1 MQAWIQKR
9 AKKRRD
15 GRMVFV
21 TSVSFEAQVFEQLS
35 NLVTRERHRSA
46 VVNEAIRYVLA
57 LPGWLESTM
66 ARLSGEEPATQ
77 RPHEPPSSN
86 SRIHARG
93 GVDGPQTRRSPS
105 SSRKRTPSG
114 KG

>member
-1 MQAWIQKR
+1 MQTWIQKR

-15 GRMVFV
+15 GRMVLV

-57 LPGWLESTM
+57 LPGWLEATM
-66 ARLSGEEPATQ
+66 ARLSGEEPATP
-77 RPHEPPSSN
+77 RPLEPPSSN

-105 SSRKRTPSG
+105 SNRKRTPSG